1 MTLWDQLAESEKRER
16 VLRQELLY
24 TQQSL
29 SASEKIILG
38 LKDEIKN
45 IDAERV
51 RLLNFKTN
59 KVGYLKELEVKV
71 NKMDLFENIDTD
83 KLLMS
88 LVSKD
93 AVLNE
98 TKTAQ

>member
-1 MTLWDQLAESEKRER
+1 VTLWDQLAESEKRER

>member
-1 MTLWDQLAESEKRER
+1 M
-16 VLRQELLY
+16 
-24 TQQSL
+24 

-83 KLLMS
+83 KLLLS

-93 AVLNE
+93 AALSE

>member
-1 MTLWDQLAESEKRER
+1 M
-16 VLRQELLY
+16 
-24 TQQSL
+24 

-83 KLLMS
+83 KLLLS

-93 AVLNE
+93 ATLSE

>member
-1 MTLWDQLAESEKRER
+1 M
-16 VLRQELLY
+16 
-24 TQQSL
+24 

-83 KLLMS
+83 KLLLS

-93 AVLNE
+93 AELNE

>member
-1 MTLWDQLAESEKRER
+1 
-16 VLRQELLY
+16 
-24 TQQSL
+24 L

-83 KLLMS
+83 KLLLS

-93 AVLNE
+93 AALSE

>member
-1 MTLWDQLAESEKRER
+1 M
-16 VLRQELLY
+16 
-24 TQQSL
+24 

-83 KLLMS
+83 KLLLS
-88 LVSKD
+88 LVTKD
-93 AVLNE
+93 AALNE